1 MKKFSFILLLN
12 LLALS
17 FCLAAP
23 RSYQQARQIAL
34 QKAASLGISNAKA
47 ALRGAPSGEVGSED
61 KAYYLFDN
69 GGDNGFVI
77 VSGDDRLPE
86 VIGYATHGM
95 LSEDNMPV
103 QLKSLLDAFE
113 KQYEA
118 IADDD
123 AKMQIAI
130 AERKA
135 LAEASLSA
143 NISVSPLLGEIA
155 WGQDTPFNDQCPLI
169 GDTRAVTGCVAT
181 AMAQLIRYH
190 QYPSQLQT
198 DIPGYTT
205 KSSITLPAISTSEA
219 VYEYEKMLPKY
230 ASVSYTEEQGA
241 AVAKLLYH
249 CGCSVMMEYGVSG
262 SGAVTKSA
270 AAALGKYFG
279 YAPNTLAFISRE
291 DYTLAQ
297 WCGFLD
303 HELKNRRPVLYNGN
317 SATQGGH
324 AFICDGADGSGFYHI
339 NWGWNGGANGYFDI
353 SLLNSSEANTTSG
366 EDGFNGGMGMLIG
379 IKPSTSSEGAA
390 PLVTWKNLCAAV
402 NSVSLTSATRE
413 NTTSTF
419 GGTVNMQLSNLSF
432 TDFSGWVALAVKNG
446 ESSLQLISDQSNI
459 SKFNASLISGE
470 YYISDIKMSFNY
482 AFPVG
487 TTKVYVVYGSGT
499 NAIICGYNGGQPYF
513 YVNATE
519 TNASLSAYGYALSA
533 TLTAENTLYNGMDN
547 QFKLNV
553 SNSGEEEYLANV
565 KVYYSNT
572 SEKPASA
579 TSTALLTVPSGG
591 STERTLTINPAESGK
606 LYVWV
611 DDVYNNPLV
620 TAQEFNVETSSE
632 PVLTLISVESN
643 AMADRYEMQNAIV
656 VSGEN
661 QYQVKAPKTY
671 DDAATFTFKV
681 KNTGGATTS
690 NWLLR
695 CYALDGL
702 KTEKRIVI
710 KNKLIESGATETFT
724 ITATPD
730 EVGSRCIT
738 GRIYIESSTS
748 GSYISPNCSDD
759 LGRLVLSV
767 IKDGKIAGTLSLQQN
782 MGGVY
787 VAKTTPLET
796 HPDNNSNYWATY
808 SNRSSDVEIG
818 APSGKSFT
826 LYNVTVSNG
835 KMTLTPREGEYA
847 YRVAAGEAVLVK
859 SDANSVKID
868 DIGTDNGL
876 VSQSP
881 NELLATPAEAK
892 IMPADDG
899 KVFYRLTY
907 DNVEAKKDL
916 GFYLGVATVDGK
928 LYNDGSYLKAT
939 PGKGYLYVSKSA
951 ATATIGTSQARC
963 FILGD
968 DDPTGIE
975 GVTLSESELDN
986 HNADTRLFNLQ
997 GQQVKTPTKGLYIKS
1012 NKKVLIK

>member
-1 MKKFSFILLLN
+1 MKKISFILLLN

-34 QKAASLGISNAKA
+34 QKAASLGISNARA

-123 AKMQIAI
+123 AKMEIAI

-135 LAEASLSA
+135 LAEVSLAA
-143 NISVSPLLGEIA
+143 NITVSPLLGEIA
-155 WGQDTPFNDQCPLI
+155 WGQGTPFNDQCPLI
-169 GDTRAVTGCVAT
+169 GDTHAVTGCVAT
-181 AMAQLIRYH
+181 AMAQVIRYH
-190 QYPSQLQT
+190 QYPSQLQA

-205 KSSITLPAISTSEA
+205 QSSITLPAISASEG

-230 ASVSYTEEQGA
+230 VTGSYTEEQGA

-279 YAPNTLAFISRE
+279 YDSSTLAFISRE

-303 HELKNRRPVLYNGN
+303 HELTNGRPVLYNGN

-379 IKPSTSSEGAA
+379 IKPSTSSGGAA
-390 PLVTWKNLCAAV
+390 PLASWKNLCAAV
-402 NSVSLTSATRE
+402 KNVSLTSATRE
-413 NTTSTF
+413 NTTGTF

-446 ESSLQLISDQSNI
+446 ESSLQLISTQINSDLKASQISGVYTYSNI
-459 SKFNASLISGE
+459 SNFQ
-470 YYISDIKMSFNY
+470 FNY

-487 TTKVYVVYGSGT
+487 TTKVYVVYGSGDKA
-499 NAIICGYNGGQPYF
+499 NICGYNGGQPYF

-519 TNASLSAYGYALSA
+519 TNASLSAYGYSLSA

-643 AMADRYEMQNAIV
+643 AMADRYEMQKAIV

-681 KNTGGATTS
+681 KNTGGATTCRWVMQCS
-690 NWLLR
+690 
-695 CYALDGL
+695 ALDGASST
-702 KTEKRIVI
+702 KIQKEESRYID
-710 KNKLIESGATETFT
+710 SGATEAFT
-724 ITATPD
+724 ITATP
-730 EVGSRCIT
+730 EQVGSRFIT
-738 GRIYIESSTS
+738 GIIFVETSTPNNFTTPDCSSDL
-748 GSYISPNCSDD
+748 PN
-759 LGRLVLSV
+759 LVLP
-767 IKDGKIAGTLSLQQN
+767 I
-782 MGGVY
+782 MGGQAIALQKYMGAVY
-787 VAKTTPLET
+787 VAETTPLET

-808 SNRSSDVEIG
+808 SNRSSDVEFG
-818 APSGKSFT
+818 VPSDKSFT

-847 YRVAAGEAVLVK
+847 YKVAAGEAVLVK

-881 NELLATPAEAK
+881 NELTATPAEAK
-892 IMPADDG
+892 IMPAEEG

-907 DNVEAKKDL
+907 DNVDTQKDL

>member
-1 MKKFSFILLLN
+1 MKKISFILLLN

-34 QKAASLGISNAKA
+34 QKAASLGISNARA

-123 AKMQIAI
+123 VKMEIAI

-135 LAEASLSA
+135 LAEVSLAA
-143 NISVSPLLGEIA
+143 NITVSPLLGEIA
-155 WGQDTPFNDQCPLI
+155 WGQGTPFNDQCPLI
-169 GDTRAVTGCVAT
+169 GDTHAVTGCVAT
-181 AMAQLIRYH
+181 AMAQVIGYH
-190 QYPSQLQT
+190 KYPSQLQA

-205 KSSITLPAISTSEA
+205 KSSITLSAISTSEA
-219 VYEYEKMLPKY
+219 VYDYEKMLPY
-230 ASVSYTEEQGA
+230 YTSGSYTEEQGES
-241 AVAKLLYH
+241 VAKLLYH
-249 CGCSVMMEYGVSG
+249 CGCSVEMDYGVSG

-279 YAPNTLAFISRE
+279 YDSSTLAFISRE

-297 WCGFLD
+297 WCEILD
-303 HELKNRRPVLYNGN
+303 HELTNNRPVLYDGS

-379 IKPSTSSEGAA
+379 IKPSTYLEGAA
-390 PLVTWKNLCAAV
+390 PLASWKNLCAAV

-413 NTTSTF
+413 NTTGTF
-419 GGTVNMQLSNLSF
+419 GGTVKMRLSNLSY
-432 TDFSGWVALAVKNG
+432 TDFSGWVALAVKTQ
-446 ESSLQLISDQSNI
+446 ESGFTMIS
-459 SKFNASLISGE
+459 SKSYLNLPASLISGT
-470 YYISDIKMSFNY
+470 YYITDPNISFNY

-487 TTKVYVVYGSGT
+487 TTKVYVVYGSGD
-499 NAIICGYNGGQPYF
+499 NANICGYNEGKPYF

-519 TNASLSAYGYALSA
+519 TTASISAYGYALSA

-643 AMADRYEMQNAIV
+643 AMADRYEMQKAIV

-681 KNTGGATTS
+681 KNTGGATTCRWVMQCS
-690 NWLLR
+690 
-695 CYALDGL
+695 ALDGASSTAIQ
-702 KTEKRIVI
+702 KAESRYID
-710 KNKLIESGATETFT
+710 SGATEAFT
-724 ITATPD
+724 ITATP
-730 EVGSRCIT
+730 EQVGSRFIT
-738 GRIYIESSTS
+738 GIIFVETSTPNNFTTPDCSSDL
-748 GSYISPNCSDD
+748 PN
-759 LGRLVLSV
+759 LVLP
-767 IKDGKIAGTLSLQQN
+767 IMGGQAIALQQY
-782 MGGVY
+782 MGAVY
-787 VAKTTPLET
+787 VAETTPLET

-808 SNRSSDVEIG
+808 SNRSSDVEFG
-818 APSGKSFT
+818 VPSDKSFT

-847 YRVAAGEAVLVK
+847 YKVATGEAVLVK

-868 DIGTDNGL
+868 DIGTGNGL
-876 VSQSP
+876 ESQSP
-881 NELLATPAEAK
+881 NELTATPADEQ
-892 IMPADDG
+892 IMKAEEG

-907 DNVEAKKDL
+907 DNVDTQKDL

>member
-34 QKAASLGISNAKA
+34 QKAASLGISNARA
-47 ALRGAPSGEVGSED
+47 ALRGAPSGEVESED

-113 KQYEA
+113 KQYA
-118 IADDD
+118 TIADDD

-135 LAEASLSA
+135 LTEASLAA
-143 NISVSPLLGEIA
+143 NISVSPLLGEIV
-155 WGQDTPFNDQCPLI
+155 WGQGTPFNDLCPQI
-169 GDTRAVTGCVAT
+169 GDTHAVTGCVAT
-181 AMAQLIRYH
+181 AMGQLIRYH
-190 QYPSQLQT
+190 QYPSQLQAN
-198 DIPGYTT
+198 IPGYTT
-205 KSSITLPAISTSEA
+205 KSSITLPAISASEGI
-219 VYEYEKMLPKY
+219 YDYTKMLPKY
-230 ASVSYTEEQGA
+230 VTGLYTDEQGA

-279 YAPNTLAFISRE
+279 YDPNTLAFISRE

-303 HELKNRRPVLYNGN
+303 HELTNRRPVLYNGN

-390 PLVTWKNLCAAV
+390 PLASWKNLCAAV
-402 NSVSLTSATRE
+402 KNVSLTSATRE
-413 NTTSTF
+413 NTTGTF

-446 ESSLQLISDQSNI
+446 ESSLQLISTQINSDLKASQISGVYTYSNI
-459 SKFNASLISGE
+459 SNFQ
-470 YYISDIKMSFNY
+470 FNY

-487 TTKVYVVYGSGT
+487 TTKVYVVYGSGDKA
-499 NAIICGYNGGQPYF
+499 NICGYNGGQPYF

-579 TSTALLTVPSGG
+579 TSTALL
-591 STERTLTINPAESGK
+591 
-606 LYVWV
+606 LYR
-611 DDVYNNPLV
+611 P
-620 TAQEFNVETSSE
+620 
-632 PVLTLISVESN
+632 
-643 AMADRYEMQNAIV
+643 
-656 VSGEN
+656 
-661 QYQVKAPKTY
+661 
-671 DDAATFTFKV
+671 
-681 KNTGGATTS
+681 
-690 NWLLR
+690 
-695 CYALDGL
+695 
-702 KTEKRIVI
+702 
-710 KNKLIESGATETFT
+710 
-724 ITATPD
+724 
-730 EVGSRCIT
+730 
-738 GRIYIESSTS
+738 
-748 GSYISPNCSDD
+748 
-759 LGRLVLSV
+759 
-767 IKDGKIAGTLSLQQN
+767 
-782 MGGVY
+782 
-787 VAKTTPLET
+787 
-796 HPDNNSNYWATY
+796 
-808 SNRSSDVEIG
+808 
-818 APSGKSFT
+818 
-826 LYNVTVSNG
+826 
-835 KMTLTPREGEYA
+835 
-847 YRVAAGEAVLVK
+847 VAA
-859 SDANSVKID
+859 
-868 DIGTDNGL
+868 
-876 VSQSP
+876 QSEHLP
-881 NELLATPAEAK
+881 SILP
-892 IMPADDG
+892 
-899 KVFYRLTY
+899 
-907 DNVEAKKDL
+907 
-916 GFYLGVATVDGK
+916 
-928 LYNDGSYLKAT
+928 
-939 PGKGYLYVSKSA
+939 
-951 ATATIGTSQARC
+951 SQASSMYGWMT
-963 FILGD
+963 FI
-968 DDPTGIE
+968 TIR
-975 GVTLSESELDN
+975 LSQPKNSM
-986 HNADTRLFNLQ
+986 
-997 GQQVKTPTKGLYIKS
+997 
-1012 NKKVLIK
+1012 

>member
-1 MKKFSFILLLN
+1 M
-12 LLALS
+12 
-17 FCLAAP
+17 
-23 RSYQQARQIAL
+23 
-34 QKAASLGISNAKA
+34 SNARA

-113 KQYEA
+113 KQYA
-118 IADDD
+118 TIADDD

-135 LAEASLSA
+135 LTEASLAA

-155 WGQDTPFNDQCPLI
+155 WGQGTPFNDLCPQI
-169 GDTRAVTGCVAT
+169 GDTHAVTGCVAT
-181 AMAQLIRYH
+181 AMGQLIRYH
-190 QYPSQLQT
+190 QYPSQLQA

-219 VYEYEKMLPKY
+219 VYDYEKMLPY
-230 ASVSYTEEQGA
+230 YTSGSYTEEQGES
-241 AVAKLLYH
+241 VAKLLYH
-249 CGCSVMMEYGVSG
+249 CGCSVEMDYGVSG

-279 YAPNTLAFISRE
+279 YDSSTLAFISRE

-297 WCGFLD
+297 WCEILD
-303 HELKNRRPVLYNGN
+303 HELTNSRPVLYDGS

-379 IKPSTSSEGAA
+379 IKPSTSLEGAA
-390 PLVTWKNLCAAV
+390 PLASWKNLCAAV

-413 NTTSTF
+413 NTTGTF
-419 GGTVNMQLSNLSF
+419 GGTVKMRLSNLSF
-432 TDFSGWVALAVKNG
+432 TAFSGWVALAVKNQ
-446 ESSLQLISDQSNI
+446 ESGFTMIS
-459 SKFNASLISGE
+459 SKSYLNLWASLISGT
-470 YYISDIKMSFNY
+470 YYITDPNISFNY
-482 AFPVG
+482 AFPIG
-487 TTKVYVVYGSGT
+487 TTKVYVVYGSGD
-499 NAIICGYNGGQPYF
+499 NANICGYNEGKPYF
-513 YVNATE
+513 YINATE
-519 TNASLSAYGYALSA
+519 TNASHSAYGYALSA
-533 TLTAENTLYNGMDN
+533 TLTAENTLYNGIDN
-547 QFKLNV
+547 VFKLNV

-611 DDVYNNPLV
+611 DDVYDKPLV
-620 TAQEFNVETSSE
+620 TAQEFNVETSSK

-681 KNTGGATTS
+681 KNTGGATTCRWVMQCS
-690 NWLLR
+690 
-695 CYALDGL
+695 ALDGASSTAIQ
-702 KTEKRIVI
+702 KAESRYID
-710 KNKLIESGATETFT
+710 SGATEAFT
-724 ITATPD
+724 ITATP
-730 EVGSRCIT
+730 EQVGSRFIT
-738 GRIYIESSTS
+738 GIIFVETST
-748 GSYISPNCSDD
+748 PNNFTTPDCSND
-759 LGRLVLSV
+759 LPNLVLP
-767 IKDGKIAGTLSLQQN
+767 I
-782 MGGVY
+782 MGGQAIALQKYMSAVY

-808 SNRSSDVEIG
+808 SNRSSDVEFG
-818 APSGKSFT
+818 VPSDKSFT

-847 YRVAAGEAVLVK
+847 YKVAAGEAVLVK

-868 DIGTDNGL
+868 DIGTGNGL
-876 VSQSP
+876 ESQSP
-881 NELLATPAEAK
+881 NELTATPADEQIKKAEE
-892 IMPADDG
+892 G

-907 DNVEAKKDL
+907 DNVETQKDL

-975 GVTLSESELDN
+975 GVTLSESKLDN

>member
-34 QKAASLGISNAKA
+34 QKAASLGISNARA

-113 KQYEA
+113 KQYAA

-123 AKMQIAI
+123 AKMEIAI

-135 LAEASLSA
+135 LAEVSLAA
-143 NISVSPLLGEIA
+143 NITVSPLLGEIA
-155 WGQDTPFNDQCPLI
+155 WGQGTPFNDQCPLI
-169 GDTRAVTGCVAT
+169 GDTHALTGCVAT
-181 AMAQLIRYH
+181 AMAQVIGYH
-190 QYPSQLQT
+190 KYPSQLQA
-198 DIPGYTT
+198 DIPGYIT
-205 KSSITLPAISTSEA
+205 KSSITLSAISASEG

-230 ASVSYTEEQGA
+230 DTGSYTEEQGES
-241 AVAKLLYH
+241 VAKLLYH
-249 CGCSVMMEYGVSG
+249 CGCSVEMDYGVSG

-279 YAPNTLAFISRE
+279 YDSSTLAFISRE

-297 WCGFLD
+297 WCEILD
-303 HELKNRRPVLYNGN
+303 HELTNSRPVLYDGS

-390 PLVTWKNLCAAV
+390 PLASWKNLCAAV

-413 NTTSTF
+413 NTTGTF
-419 GGTVNMQLSNLSF
+419 DGTVKMRLSNLSF
-432 TDFSGWVALAVKNG
+432 TAFYGWVALAVKNQ
-446 ESSLQLISDQSNI
+446 ESGFTMIS
-459 SKFNASLISGE
+459 SKSDLKLPASLISGT
-470 YYISDIKMSFNY
+470 YYITDPNISFNY

-487 TTKVYVVYGSGT
+487 TTKVYVVYGSGDYA
-499 NAIICGYNGGQPYF
+499 NICGYNEGKPYF
-513 YVNATE
+513 YINATE
-519 TNASLSAYGYALSA
+519 TNASHSAYGYALSA
-533 TLTAENTLYNGMDN
+533 TLTAENTLYNGIDN
-547 QFKLNV
+547 VFKLNV

-620 TAQEFNVETSSE
+620 TAQEFNVETSSK

-681 KNTGGATTS
+681 KNTGGATTCRWVMQCS
-690 NWLLR
+690 
-695 CYALDGL
+695 ALDGASSTAIQ
-702 KTEKRIVI
+702 KAESRYID
-710 KNKLIESGATETFT
+710 SGATEAFT
-724 ITATPD
+724 ITATP
-730 EVGSRCIT
+730 EQVGSRFIT
-738 GRIYIESSTS
+738 GIIFVETST
-748 GSYISPNCSDD
+748 PNNFTTPDCSND
-759 LGRLVLSV
+759 LPNLVLP
-767 IKDGKIAGTLSLQQN
+767 I
-782 MGGVY
+782 MGGQAIALQKYMSAVY

-808 SNRSSDVEIG
+808 SNRSSDVEFG
-818 APSGKSFT
+818 VPSDKSFT

-847 YRVAAGEAVLVK
+847 YKVAAGEAVLVK

-868 DIGTDNGL
+868 DIGTGNGL
-876 VSQSP
+876 ESQSP
-881 NELLATPAEAK
+881 NELTATPADEQIKKAEE
-892 IMPADDG
+892 G

-907 DNVEAKKDL
+907 DNVETQKDL

-975 GVTLSESELDN
+975 GVTLSESKLDN

>member
-34 QKAASLGISNAKA
+34 QKAASLGISNARA

-113 KQYEA
+113 KQYA
-118 IADDD
+118 TIADDD

-135 LAEASLSA
+135 LAEASLAA

-169 GDTRAVTGCVAT
+169 GDTHAVTGCVAT
-181 AMAQLIRYH
+181 AMGQLIRYH
-190 QYPSQLQT
+190 QYPSQLQA

-230 ASVSYTEEQGA
+230 VTGLYTDEQGA

-279 YAPNTLAFISRE
+279 YDSSTLAFISRE

-303 HELKNRRPVLYNGN
+303 HELTNGRPVLYNGN

-390 PLVTWKNLCAAV
+390 PLASWKNLCAAV
-402 NSVSLTSATRE
+402 KNVSLTSATRE
-413 NTTSTF
+413 NTTGTF

-446 ESSLQLISDQSNI
+446 ESSLQLISTPINSDLKASQISGVYTYSNI
-459 SKFNASLISGE
+459 SNFQ
-470 YYISDIKMSFNY
+470 FNY

-487 TTKVYVVYGSGT
+487 TTKVYVVYGSGDKA
-499 NAIICGYNGGQPYF
+499 NICGYNGGQPYF

-519 TNASLSAYGYALSA
+519 TNASLSAYGYSLSA

-643 AMADRYEMQNAIV
+643 AMADRYEMQKAIV

-681 KNTGGATTS
+681 KNTGGATTCRWVMQCS
-690 NWLLR
+690 
-695 CYALDGL
+695 ALDGASSTAIQ
-702 KTEKRIVI
+702 KAESRYID
-710 KNKLIESGATETFT
+710 SGATEAFT
-724 ITATPD
+724 ITATP
-730 EVGSRCIT
+730 EQVGSRFIT
-738 GRIYIESSTS
+738 GIIFVETSTPNNFTTPDCSSDL
-748 GSYISPNCSDD
+748 PN
-759 LGRLVLSV
+759 LVLP
-767 IKDGKIAGTLSLQQN
+767 I
-782 MGGVY
+782 MGGQAIALQKYMGAVY

-808 SNRSSDVEIG
+808 SNRSSDVEFG
-818 APSGKSFT
+818 VPSDKSFT

-847 YRVAAGEAVLVK
+847 YKVAAGEAVLVK

-881 NELLATPAEAK
+881 NELTATPADEQIKKAEE
-892 IMPADDG
+892 G

-907 DNVEAKKDL
+907 DNVDTQKDL
-916 GFYLGVATVDGK
+916 GFYLGVATVNGT

-968 DDPTGIE
+968 EDPTGIE

>member
-34 QKAASLGISNAKA
+34 QKAASLGISNARA

-61 KAYYLFDN
+61 NAYYLFDN

-113 KQYEA
+113 KQYA
-118 IADDD
+118 TIADDD

-135 LAEASLSA
+135 LAEASLAA
-143 NISVSPLLGEIA
+143 NISVSPLLGDIA
-155 WGQDTPFNDQCPLI
+155 WGQGTPFNDQCPLI

-190 QYPSQLQT
+190 QYPSQLQA

-205 KSSITLPAISTSEA
+205 KSSISLPAISASEG

-230 ASVSYTEEQGA
+230 VTGSYTEEQGA

-270 AAALGKYFG
+270 AAVLGKYFG
-279 YAPNTLAFISRE
+279 YDPNTLAFISRE
-291 DYTLAQ
+291 DYSLAQ
-297 WCGFLD
+297 WCEILD
-303 HELKNRRPVLYNGN
+303 HELTNSRPVLYNGN
-317 SATQGGH
+317 SATKGGH

-379 IKPSTSSEGAA
+379 IKPTDKEGAA
-390 PLVTWKNLCAAV
+390 PLASWKNMCAAV
-402 NSVSLTSATRE
+402 SSISLTSDTRE

-419 GGTVNMQLSNLSF
+419 GGTVNMRLSNLSF

-446 ESSLQLISDQSNI
+446 ESSLQLISGQYNI
-459 SKFNASLISGE
+459 SLNASQISGV
-470 YYISDIKMSFNY
+470 YYISDISNFQFNY

-499 NAIICGYNGGQPYF
+499 NANICGYNEGKPYF

-533 TLTAENTLYNGMDN
+533 TLTAENTLYNGIDN
-547 QFKLNV
+547 VFKLNV

-579 TSTALLTVPSGG
+579 SNSLLLTVPSGG

-611 DDVYNNPLV
+611 DDVYDKPLV
-620 TAQEFNVETSSE
+620 TVQEFNVETSSE

-681 KNTGGATTS
+681 KNTGGATTCRWVMQCS
-690 NWLLR
+690 
-695 CYALDGL
+695 ALDGASSTAIQ
-702 KTEKRIVI
+702 KAESRYID
-710 KNKLIESGATETFT
+710 SGATEAFT
-724 ITATPD
+724 ITATP
-730 EVGSRCIT
+730 EQVGSRFIT
-738 GRIYIESSTS
+738 GTIFMETSTPNNFTTPDCSSDL
-748 GSYISPNCSDD
+748 PN
-759 LGRLVLSV
+759 LVLP
-767 IKDGKIAGTLSLQQN
+767 I
-782 MGGVY
+782 MGGQAIALPKYIGAVY
-787 VAKTTPLET
+787 VAETTPLET

-808 SNRSSDVEIG
+808 SNHSSDVEFG
-818 APSGKSFT
+818 VPSDKSFT

-847 YRVAAGEAVLVK
+847 YKVAAGEAVLVK
-859 SDANSVKID
+859 SDANSVRID
-868 DIGTDNGL
+868 DIGTGNGL
-876 VSQSP
+876 ESQSP
-881 NELLATPAEAK
+881 NELLATPAEAEIK
-892 IMPADDG
+892 HADEG

-907 DNVEAKKDL
+907 DNVETKKDL
-916 GFYLGVATVDGK
+916 GFYLGVATVDGT
-928 LYNDGSYLKAT
+928 LYKDGSYLNAT
-939 PGKGYLYVSKSA
+939 PGKGYLYISKSE
-951 ATATIGTSQARC
+951 TATVGTSQARC

-986 HNADTRLFNLQ
+986 NADTRLFNLQ

>member
-34 QKAASLGISNAKA
+34 QKAASLGISNARA

-113 KQYEA
+113 KQYAA

-123 AKMQIAI
+123 AKMEIAI

-135 LAEASLSA
+135 LAEVSLAA
-143 NISVSPLLGEIA
+143 NITVSPLLGEIA
-155 WGQDTPFNDQCPLI
+155 WGQGTPFNDQCPLI
-169 GDTRAVTGCVAT
+169 GDTHALTGCVAT
-181 AMAQLIRYH
+181 AMAQVIGYH
-190 QYPSQLQT
+190 KYPSQLQA

-205 KSSITLPAISTSEA
+205 KSSITLPAISASEG
-219 VYEYEKMLPKY
+219 VYDYTKMLPKY
-230 ASVSYTEEQGA
+230 VTGSYTEEQGED
-241 AVAKLLYH
+241 VAKLLYH

-262 SGAVTKSA
+262 SGAVTKSVA
-270 AAALGKYFG
+270 AVLGKYFG
-279 YAPNTLAFISRE
+279 YDSSTLAFISRE

-297 WCGFLD
+297 WCEILD
-303 HELKNRRPVLYNGN
+303 HELTNSRPVLYDGS

-379 IKPSTSSEGAA
+379 IKPSTSLEGAE
-390 PLVTWKNLCAAV
+390 PLASWKNLCAAV

-413 NTTSTF
+413 NTTGTF
-419 GGTVNMQLSNLSF
+419 GGTVKMRLSNLSF
-432 TDFSGWVALAVKNG
+432 TAFSGWVALAVKNQ
-446 ESSLQLISDQSNI
+446 ESGFTMIS
-459 SKFNASLISGE
+459 SKSYLNLSASLISGT
-470 YYISDIKMSFNY
+470 YYITDPNISFNY

-487 TTKVYVVYGSGT
+487 TTKVYVVYGSGD
-499 NAIICGYNGGQPYF
+499 NANICGYNEGKPYF

-519 TNASLSAYGYALSA
+519 TTVSISAYRYALSA
-533 TLTAENTLYNGMDN
+533 TLTAENTLYNGIDN
-547 QFKLNV
+547 VFKLNV
-553 SNSGEEEYLANV
+553 CNSGEEEYLANV

-579 TSTALLTVPSGG
+579 TSTALLTIPSGG
-591 STERTLTINPAESGK
+591 STERTLTINPTESGK

-611 DDVYNNPLV
+611 DDVYDNPLV
-620 TAQEFNVETSSE
+620 TAQEFNVETSSK

-787 VAKTTPLET
+787 VAETTPLET
-796 HPDNNSNYWATY
+796 HPDKNSNYWATY
-808 SNRSSDVEIG
+808 SNLSSDVEIG
-818 APSGKSFT
+818 VPSDKSFT

-847 YRVAAGEAVLVK
+847 YKVAAGEAVLVK

-868 DIGTDNGL
+868 DIGTGNDL
-876 VSQSP
+876 VTQSP
-881 NELLATPAEAK
+881 NELTATPADEQIKKAEE
-892 IMPADDG
+892 G

-907 DNVEAKKDL
+907 DNVDTQKDL
-916 GFYLGVATVDGK
+916 GFYLGVATVNGT

-968 DDPTGIE
+968 EDPTGIE

>member
-1 MKKFSFILLLN
+1 
-12 LLALS
+12 
-17 FCLAAP
+17 
-23 RSYQQARQIAL
+23 
-34 QKAASLGISNAKA
+34 
-47 ALRGAPSGEVGSED
+47 
-61 KAYYLFDN
+61 
-69 GGDNGFVI
+69 
-77 VSGDDRLPE
+77 
-86 VIGYATHGM
+86 M

-113 KQYEA
+113 KQYA
-118 IADDD
+118 TIADDD

-135 LAEASLSA
+135 LTEASLAA

-155 WGQDTPFNDQCPLI
+155 WGQGTPFNDLCPQI
-169 GDTRAVTGCVAT
+169 GDTHAVTGCVAT
-181 AMAQLIRYH
+181 AMGQLIRYH
-190 QYPSQLQT
+190 QYPSQLQA

-219 VYEYEKMLPKY
+219 VYDYEKMLPY
-230 ASVSYTEEQGA
+230 YTSGSYTEEQGES
-241 AVAKLLYH
+241 VAKLLYH
-249 CGCSVMMEYGVSG
+249 CGCSVEMDYGVSG

-279 YAPNTLAFISRE
+279 YDSSTLAFISRE

-297 WCGFLD
+297 WCEILD
-303 HELKNRRPVLYNGN
+303 HELTNSRPVLYDGS

-379 IKPSTSSEGAA
+379 IKPSTSLEGAA
-390 PLVTWKNLCAAV
+390 PLASWKNLCAAV

-413 NTTSTF
+413 NTTGTF
-419 GGTVNMQLSNLSF
+419 GGTVKMRLSNLSF
-432 TDFSGWVALAVKNG
+432 TAFSGWVALAVKNQ
-446 ESSLQLISDQSNI
+446 ESGFTMIS
-459 SKFNASLISGE
+459 SKSYLNLWASLISGT
-470 YYISDIKMSFNY
+470 YYITDPNISFNY
-482 AFPVG
+482 AFPIG
-487 TTKVYVVYGSGT
+487 TTKVYVVYGSGD
-499 NAIICGYNGGQPYF
+499 NANICGYNEGKPYF
-513 YVNATE
+513 YINATE
-519 TNASLSAYGYALSA
+519 TNASHSAYGYALSA
-533 TLTAENTLYNGMDN
+533 TLTAENTLYNGIDN
-547 QFKLNV
+547 VFKLNV

-611 DDVYNNPLV
+611 DDVYDKPLV
-620 TAQEFNVETSSE
+620 TAQEFNVETSSK

-681 KNTGGATTS
+681 KNTGGATTCRWVMQCS
-690 NWLLR
+690 
-695 CYALDGL
+695 ALDGASSTAIQ
-702 KTEKRIVI
+702 KAESRYID
-710 KNKLIESGATETFT
+710 SGATEAFT
-724 ITATPD
+724 ITATP
-730 EVGSRCIT
+730 EQVGSRFIT
-738 GRIYIESSTS
+738 GIIFVETST
-748 GSYISPNCSDD
+748 PNNFTTPDCSND
-759 LGRLVLSV
+759 LPNLVLP
-767 IKDGKIAGTLSLQQN
+767 I
-782 MGGVY
+782 MGGQAIALQKYMSAVY

-808 SNRSSDVEIG
+808 SNRSSDVEFG
-818 APSGKSFT
+818 VPSDKSFT

-847 YRVAAGEAVLVK
+847 YKVAAGEAVLVK

-868 DIGTDNGL
+868 DIGTGNGL
-876 VSQSP
+876 ESQSP
-881 NELLATPAEAK
+881 NELTATPADEQIKKAEE
-892 IMPADDG
+892 G

-907 DNVEAKKDL
+907 DNVETQKDL

-975 GVTLSESELDN
+975 GVTLSESKLDN